1 MLMQR
6 NMPMQ
11 RVTIVLLISSL
22 LLPHIL
28 RADAKDDFEAVFGA
42 EARKV
47 QSTKETG
54 DDLIFAKKLLQHAEK
69 LVDDPAGQMLLCT
82 KAYEFASADPGGYS
96 VAIAAISQLAKD
108 QP

>member
-1 MLMQR
+1 
-6 NMPMQ
+6 MPMQ

-28 RADAKDDFEAVFGA
+28 RADANEDFEAVFGA

-54 DDLIFAKKLLQHAEK
+54 DDLVF
-69 LVDDPAGQMLLCT
+69 
-82 KAYEFASADPGGYS
+82 
-96 VAIAAISQLAKD
+96 
-108 QP
+108 